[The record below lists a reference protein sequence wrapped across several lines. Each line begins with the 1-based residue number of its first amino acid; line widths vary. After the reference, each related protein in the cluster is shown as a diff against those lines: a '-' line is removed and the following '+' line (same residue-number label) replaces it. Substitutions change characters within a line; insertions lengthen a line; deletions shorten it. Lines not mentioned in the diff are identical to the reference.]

1 MELDNI
7 TTPPLV
13 YNYQALDEFFD
24 QLADPRQIAGY
35 LDHLL
40 HFLVYYEHKEL
51 YCDYYPMYSEIF
63 ELKQILQ
70 TMIREEA
77 HGNN

>member
-1 MELDNI
+1 MESPEVK
-7 TTPPLV
+7 TFTPV

-24 QLADPRQIAGY
+24 QLADPQQIAGY